1 MLRACAQ
8 AAQTHHRRAST
19 RRRALPQV
27 DFFGVKRGGCVES
40 GCPRYEGKVIQSNHC
55 SGPSDTT
62 LLHCLR
68 CGRDA
73 AQHESLGSWEPGQ
86 PMLVNEQGQRFK
98 TLHAVGR

>member
-1 MLRACAQ
+1 VAG
-8 AAQTHHRRAST
+8 AAAGS
-19 RRRALPQV
+19 AYQV

-86 PMLVNEQGQRFK
+86 PMLVNEQGKRFK